1 MTAHLALWKLKG
13 LICRPGTREC
23 RSRVSAP
30 FWRRPFP
37 RAPYDRARN
46 AWQAVDSE
54 DPLVEPL
61 TGDDPR
67 EAGGYQLRGRLGS
80 GAMGQVYLA
89 LTPGGRQVAVKMIRA
104 EFGNDERFRARFRQ
118 EMAAAQRVHG
128 LFTAQVLEAEPD
140 APRPWLA
147 TSYVPGLSLREAVT
161 RYGPLPPDTVF
172 LLLAGI
178 AEALQAIHA
187 AGIIHRDLKPSNVIL
202 AADGPRVID
211 FGIARADAAPALT
224 GSGSWVGS
232 PWFMAPEQARGRRAT
247 PAADVFSLGSLAVY
261 AAAGHPPFGTDGA
274 VAVLN
279 RVLNDPPDLD
289 GCPPDLHSL
298 IERCLAKDPE
308 LRPRPRDIVSAC
320 RDRASSGLA
329 FGLSWLPPQ
338 MSVAPADSAAL
349 PAIPV
354 TPASAAIPPRATGPG
369 GIGPDETD
377 AGGTDAGGTG
387 ADGTGR
393 GEAGPGVTGAGETGA
408 GEAGPETTSPSEDRG
423 ARPVQPEPPH
433 PPLRPHPVLG
443 KPRQKT
449 KTIAAAVT
457 GAVLLLIVAGGAV
470 ALARQGGQQPRASGG
485 PAAGGLARPDPGAQ
499 AGTSSPRGTS
509 ARSPSSGR
517 DPATAATAQL
527 PRGKHAAP
535 HPAPSAASPATASPT
550 PEVTLSGRAAFGGTW
565 SGTVS
570 QPAWTV
576 PTWTVQLSVPAS
588 ASKGSYSAPSIGC
601 SGNVSVQSSSG
612 SSMTA
617 LAATTS
623 LLNRDCVLLA
633 HVTLTLTAPGQL
645 TMTWTPA
652 GHQNALGTAVLTRS

>member
-1 MTAHLALWKLKG
+1 MTAHLALRKLKR

-23 RSRVSAP
+23 RSRVPAP
-30 FWRRPFP
+30 FWRWPFP
-37 RAPYDRARN
+37 WAPHDRARN

-67 EAGGYQLRGRLGS
+67 EAGGYRLRGRLGS

-104 EFGNDERFRARFRQ
+104 EFGDDERFRARFRQ
-118 EMAAAQRVHG
+118 ELAAAQRVHG

-161 RYGPLPPDTVF
+161 QYGPLPPDTVF

-202 AADGPRVID
+202 AVDGPRVID
-211 FGIARADAAPALT
+211 FGIARADAAPDLT

-232 PWFMAPEQARGRRAT
+232 PWFMAPEQARGRRVT

-279 RVLNDPPDLD
+279 RVLNDPPDLG

-298 IERCLAKDPE
+298 IERCLAKDPG
-308 LRPRPRDIVSAC
+308 LRPRPRDIVGAC
-320 RDRASSGLA
+320 RDQASGGLA
-329 FGLSWLPPQ
+329 FGLSWLPAQ
-338 MSVAPADSAAL
+338 MSVAPTGSAAP
-349 PAIPV
+349 PASPV
-354 TPASAAIPPRATGPG
+354 TPASAAIPPRETDPG
-369 GIGPDETD
+369 GIGPDET
-377 AGGTDAGGTG
+377 
-387 ADGTGR
+387 
-393 GEAGPGVTGAGETGA
+393 GAGET
-408 GEAGPETTSPSEDRG
+408 GPETTSPSEDRG
-423 ARPVQPEPPH
+423 ARPVQPEPPR
-433 PPLRPHPVLG
+433 PPLRPHPVPR
-443 KPRQKT
+443 KPGQKT

-470 ALARQGGQQPRASGG
+470 ALARQGSQRPQASGG
-485 PAAGGLARPDPGAQ
+485 AAGGLARPDPRAQ

-509 ARSPSSGR
+509 SASPASGR
-517 DPATAATAQL
+517 DAATAAAARRR
-527 PRGKHAAP
+527 RGTHAVP
-535 HPAPSAASPATASPT
+535 HPAPSAASPTSAGPT
-550 PEVTLSGRAAFGGTW
+550 PEVAPSGRAAFDGTW

-570 QPAWTV
+570 QSAWTV

-601 SGNVSVQSSSG
+601 SGSVSVQSSSG

-623 LLNRDCVLLA
+623 LLNPDCVLLA
-633 HVTLTLTAPGQL
+633 HVTLTLTAPGRL

>member
-1 MTAHLALWKLKG
+1 MPQPRIGAFLAAAV
-13 LICRPGTREC
+13 PAGTR
-23 RSRVSAP
+23 
-30 FWRRPFP
+30 
-37 RAPYDRARN
+37 DRARN

-172 LLLAGI
+172 LMLAGI

-232 PWFMAPEQARGRRAT
+232 PWFMAPEQARGRCAT

-298 IERCLAKDPE
+298 IERCLAKDPG

-329 FGLSWLPPQ
+329 FGLSWLPGQ

-349 PAIPV
+349 EAIPV
-354 TPASAAIPPRATGPG
+354 TPTSAAVPPRVTGPG
-369 GIGPDETD
+369 GIGPDDTD
-377 AGGTDAGGTG
+377 AGGTDAGGAEGTG
-387 ADGTGR
+387 AGEAGA
-393 GEAGPGVTGAGETGA
+393 GEAGPGVTGA
-408 GEAGPETTSPSEDRG
+408 GEAGPETTSPSVDRG

-433 PPLRPHPVLG
+433 PPPSPHPVPG

-470 ALARQGGQQPRASGG
+470 ALARQGGQQPRAAG
-485 PAAGGLARPDPGAQ
+485 GGLARPNPGAQ

-509 ARSPSSGR
+509 ATSPSSGR
-517 DPATAATAQL
+517 DPAKAATARL

-535 HPAPSAASPATASPT
+535 HPAPSAASPTTASPT

-576 PTWTVQLSVPAS
+576 PT
-588 ASKGSYSAPSIGC
+588 
-601 SGNVSVQSSSG
+601 
-612 SSMTA
+612 
-617 LAATTS
+617 
-623 LLNRDCVLLA
+623 
-633 HVTLTLTAPGQL
+633 
-645 TMTWTPA
+645 
-652 GHQNALGTAVLTRS
+652 